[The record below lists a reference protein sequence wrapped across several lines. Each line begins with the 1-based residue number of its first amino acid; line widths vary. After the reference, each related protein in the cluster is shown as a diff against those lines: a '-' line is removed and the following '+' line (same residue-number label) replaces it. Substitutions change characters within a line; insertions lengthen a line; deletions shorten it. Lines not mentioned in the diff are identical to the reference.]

1 MVLDSI
7 KRLNENKY
15 SGWTMLSILSYAI
28 IASTAE
34 TAFFNPATAFMFI
47 VYGIA
52 SDRRVNGTM
61 MQKRKIR

>member
-1 MVLDSI
+1 
-7 KRLNENKY
+7 
-15 SGWTMLSILSYAI
+15 MLSILSYAI

-52 SDRRVNGTM
+52 SDRRDNGTM

>member
-34 TAFFNPATAFMFI
+34 TAFF
-47 VYGIA
+47 
-52 SDRRVNGTM
+52 
-61 MQKRKIR
+61 